1 MSLSGLCEVCQT
13 PSVEHTCDR
22 CGQLV
27 CDTHFDETV
36 GVCVECAS
44 EVGRQPDPVGQDQG
58 GPDGTDTY
66 QF

>member
-1 MSLSGLCEVCQT
+1 MSVAGMCEICQT
-13 PSVEHTCDR
+13 PDVDHTCDR

-27 CDTHFDETV
+27 CDTHFDDAV
-36 GVCVECAS
+36 GFCVECAS
-44 EVGRQPDPVGQDQG
+44 EVGRPSSPPQDQG